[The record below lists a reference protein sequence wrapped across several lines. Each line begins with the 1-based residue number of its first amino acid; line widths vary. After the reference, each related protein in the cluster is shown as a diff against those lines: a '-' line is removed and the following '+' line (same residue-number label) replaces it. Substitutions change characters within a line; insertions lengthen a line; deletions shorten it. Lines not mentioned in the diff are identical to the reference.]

1 VDELSI
7 DSNIV
12 AVSGELVNINDFV
25 GEAASLTNEGIA
37 NAVWASV
44 MDAGYTAEETMKIML
59 AALAGKL
66 SGAAGT
72 TINIRD
78 VNDTKNRITATVDEN
93 GNRLTVTLDGS

>member
-1 VDELSI
+1 
-7 DSNIV
+7 
-12 AVSGELVNINDFV
+12 
-25 GEAASLTNEGIA
+25 
-37 NAVWASV
+37 
-44 MDAGYTAEETMKIML
+44 ML